1 MKNISFNLLIL
12 LVIFL
17 SASCSQ
23 DEDFFYQDQ
32 PRVRIEGPS
41 IWTLDTDSL
50 EYSFLT
56 NPNDTVHMDATLYIM
71 GTSADH
77 DRIANI
83 EVVTSKTTAS
93 SDLYVVPSQVTV
105 PANATKTLCTII
117 LKRGEILKTKGVRLY
132 VKVNTSSDFQVGA
145 IEQDH
150 LILKWNDLLSKP
162 KNWSTLSEY
171 FGTYSDTKYRFI
183 IQILGTSEYDT
194 NDWALM
200 MNYKMVLTS
209 ALNEYNA
216 NHPGTPLTDENGV
229 LVTF

>member
-1 MKNISFNLLIL
+1 MKNISLNFLIL
-12 LVIFL
+12 FVVCL
-17 SASCSQ
+17 STSCSH
-23 DEDFFYQDQ
+23 DEEFFYQDQ
-32 PRVRIEGPS
+32 PRIRIEGPS
-41 IWTLDTDSL
+41 IWALGSDSL

-56 NPNDTVHMDATLYIM
+56 NSEDTVHMDATLHIM
-71 GTSADH
+71 GSQVDH

-83 EVVTSKTTAS
+83 EVIADKTTAS
-93 SDLYVVPSQVTV
+93 SNLYEVPSQVTI
-105 PANATKTLCTII
+105 PANTTKAFCTII

-132 VKVNTSSDFQVGA
+132 VKVNASSDFQVGV

-150 LILKWNDLLSKP
+150 LILKWNDMLTKP

-183 IQILGTSEYDT
+183 IQTLGTSEYDT
-194 NDWALM
+194 TDWALM

-216 NHPGTPLTDENGV
+216 VHPGAPLTDENGV